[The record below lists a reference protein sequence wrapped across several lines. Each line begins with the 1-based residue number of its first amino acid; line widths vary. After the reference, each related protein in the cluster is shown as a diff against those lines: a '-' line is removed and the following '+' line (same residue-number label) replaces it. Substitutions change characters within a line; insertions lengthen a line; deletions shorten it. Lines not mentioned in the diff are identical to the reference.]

1 MSRFLFLLVF
11 FALALSPDVAGQN
24 YSTGNRKAIRSFNK
38 AKSEM
43 HSDAEKALSFAK
55 RAIELDQNFSEA
67 YILLAEIYIENKEEA
82 KARHYLK
89 KMLSFNPDKYP
100 SAWLLL
106 GDLQFGSQKYKNAL
120 SSYDTYLSM
129 TNDTLSLKGKPE
141 LASFRDS
148 LMNHPADIHLSNI
161 GTGINSSGCEFAN
174 AISLDGQRLYFTLK
188 PEGVPAG
195 GQQKWDED
203 FYFSILK
210 DSVWQPAKSLGDQIN
225 TPYNEGA
232 MHLSSD
238 GRFLFYTS
246 CRGLQGFGSCDLYF
260 ARRINDTTWEES
272 FNLGGR
278 LNTRHWETQPCFS
291 SDGRTLFFVSTR
303 EGGQGGADIW
313 MARLRE
319 GGGWTY
325 PENLGKKINTKGE
338 EMAPYL
344 HPDGK
349 TLYFSSNGHLGMGGQ
364 DLFMTRMKAD
374 STWTQ
379 PRNLGYPINNDE
391 DQINLI
397 VNAEGNQAY
406 ISSTDSAGFGC
417 YDIFTFKLPDPLQ
430 PNPAAYLQGIVFDS
444 VTNQP
449 LEASIELIDLKTK
462 HTVVVSASRED
473 GSYIVALP
481 SGNDYALHVDKED
494 YLFYSDHFP
503 FNSNPAEVMVKD
515 IPLQPI
521 KEDALIELKNIFF
534 AFDSD
539 SLKPSSETELNK
551 LVHFLEKNQ
560 ELSIRIE
567 GHTDNRGAAE
577 YNKKLSE
584 RRAFAVMNYLLEN
597 NIRKSRLDIKGFGEE
612 SPRATNETEKGRAK
626 NRRTEIRIV
635 DVQME

>member
-1 MSRFLFLLVF
+1 MSRILFLLVF
-11 FALALSPDVAGQN
+11 FAFVASSDVTGQN
-24 YSTGNRKAIRSFNK
+24 YSTENRKAVRFFEK

-43 HSDAEKALSFAK
+43 YQDIEKALSFAN
-55 RAIELDQNFSEA
+55 RAIELDEKFSEA
-67 YILLAEIYIENKEEA
+67 YILLAEIHIESKEEA
-82 KARHYLK
+82 KARHFLK
-89 KMLSFNPDKYP
+89 KMLSFNPENYP

-106 GDLQFGSQKYKNAL
+106 GDLQFDSQNYENAI

-129 TNDTLSLKGKPE
+129 TNDTLSLEGKLE

-148 LMNHPADIHLSNI
+148 LINHPADIHLRNI
-161 GTGINSSGCEFAN
+161 GSGINSSGCEYVN

-203 FYFSILK
+203 FYFSVLK
-210 DSVWQPAKSLGDQIN
+210 DSIWQPAESLGDQIN

-260 ARRINDTTWEES
+260 ARRINDTTWKEP

-313 MARLRE
+313 TARLRD

-325 PENLGKKINTKGE
+325 PENLGEKINTKGE
-338 EMAPYL
+338 EMAPYM

-349 TLYFSSNGHLGMGGQ
+349 TLYFSSNGRMGMGGQ
-364 DLFMTRMKAD
+364 DLFVTRMRAD

-379 PRNLGYPINNDE
+379 PRNLGYPINNEE

-397 VNAEGNQAY
+397 VNAEGNMAF
-406 ISSTDSAGFGC
+406 ISSNDSTGLGC
-417 YDIFTFKLPDPLQ
+417 YDIFTFRLPEPLQ
-430 PNPAAYLQGIVFDS
+430 PKPAAYLQGTVFDS
-444 VTNQP
+444 LTKQP

-462 HTVVVSASRED
+462 HTVVVSASQED
-473 GSYIVALP
+473 GSYTVALP
-481 SGNDYALHVDKED
+481 SGNDYALHVNKEN

-503 FNSNPAEVMVKD
+503 FDSEPAEVMDKD
-515 IPLQPI
+515 IPLQHI
-521 KEDALIELKNIFF
+521 REDALIELKNIFF

-539 SLKPSSETELNK
+539 SLKPSSETELDK

-560 ELSIRIE
+560 GLSIRIE
-567 GHTDNRGAAE
+567 GHTDNQGAAQ
-577 YNKKLSE
+577 YNKELSE

-597 NIRKSRLDIKGFGEE
+597 NIKRNRLNIKGFGEE
-612 SPRATNETEKGRAK
+612 SPRTTNETEKGRAK

-635 DVQME
+635 EIQRE